1 MIRIGIVGHRY
12 LGSKKVIDFV
22 FQNCSAILK
31 KVLVEYSHVVALSA
45 IAEGADSLF
54 AEAALLQ
61 GIPLE
66 IVKPFQ
72 EYATDFKT
80 IFAREHYD
88 RLRAAACS
96 EKKLYYV
103 DRSEEAYLRAMDWI
117 VERSD
122 ILIAAWNGSLDND
135 SCGTGYAVKQAIL
148 SDNTWIH
155 LNVVNLTITI
165 HSADK
170 EVRRIGKWQLIIDN
184 LIGSY
189 RR

>member
-12 LGSKKVIDFV
+12 LGSKEVINFV
-22 FQNCSAILK
+22 SQNCTAVFK
-31 KVLVEYSHVVALSA
+31 QVLAEYSNVVALSA

-54 AEAALLQ
+54 ADAALLQ

-66 IVKPFQ
+66 IVRPFQ

-80 IFAREHYD
+80 ISARENYN
-88 RLRAAACS
+88 RLRAAACNE
-96 EKKLYYV
+96 EKLSYV
-103 DRSEEAYLRAMDWI
+103 SRSEEAYLRAMDWI

-148 SDNTWIH
+148 SDRNWIH
-155 LNVVNLTITI
+155 LDVVDLSVVY
-165 HSADK
+165 HSLKPPFERLFDK
-170 EVRRIGKWQLIIDN
+170 ACSCPIQKSTLEV
-184 LIGSY
+184 
-189 RR
+189 